1 MLPAAY
7 ATPAAVIITLG
18 GVLACFFGYRLF
30 RVVLGVYGFVAGAM
44 IATQMMG
51 PSSSVW
57 TLSVAALVGGVLG
70 GALMVA
76 AYFIGVG
83 LVGAGLALLAV
94 HLGWTWIGGADPPT
108 WALIIAA
115 VLGALGAL
123 SVVRFVVI
131 LGTATA
137 GAWTII
143 VGVLALMGDEAARRA
158 ANAGDVWIFYPLDP
172 VPDRWWYTLA
182 WVVLLVIG
190 VVVQSATSKRGKR
203 RAKRAAVA
211 A

>member
-1 MLPAAY
+1 MLPASY

-30 RVVLGVYGFVAGAM
+30 RLVLGVYGFVAGAM

-51 PSSSVW
+51 PSSSMW
-57 TLSVAALVGGVLG
+57 TLAVAAVVGGVVG
-70 GALMVA
+70 GALMIA

-83 LVGAGLALLAV
+83 LVGAGLAALALN
-94 HLGWTWIGGADPPT
+94 LGWRLVGGDPPT
-108 WALIIAA
+108 WLLVVVA

-143 VGVLALMGDEAARRA
+143 VGALALMGNRA
-158 ANAGDVWIFYPLDP
+158 ATRAATAGDVWIFYPLDP
-172 VPDRWWYTLA
+172 LPERWWYTLA
-182 WVVLLVIG
+182 WAGLLVLGAI
-190 VVVQSATSKRGKR
+190 VQLSTSSRGGKTKTRKRT
-203 RAKRAAVA
+203 AA
-211 A
+211 